1 MTLLEEIE
9 KKYLSED
16 GALCIFGE
24 AAEKGFVG
32 AFGALLRLR
41 NVLSVFDDFPK
52 DDVLSP
58 RLLQDMQ
65 SMYLDIADKLKA
77 KAKAEKVDIVDD
89 LVFEIELIK
98 QVEVNID
105 YILELVMQARGGNGE
120 DKVVYDKI
128 TRAIATSPQ
137 LRDKAELI
145 MEFVERMG
153 VTADGAREL
162 DEGGEAARRSKVD
175 AEWTAYVRERVERE
189 LNAIIA
195 EEKLKPEETRRVVSY
210 AFDAGGVPE
219 TGTLVQACLPK
230 VSRFAKGNAYGEQRH
245 RVISRLQEFYEKFRT
260 LIRRYPVQAE
270 DEVSG

>member
-1 MTLLEEIE
+1 M
-9 KKYLSED
+9 
-16 GALCIFGE
+16 
-24 AAEKGFVG
+24 
-32 AFGALLRLR
+32 
-41 NVLSVFDDFPK
+41 SVFDDFPK

-65 SMYLDIADKLKA
+65 STCLDIADKLKA
-77 KAKAEKVDIVDD
+77 RAKAEKVDIVDD

-120 DKVVYDKI
+120 DKVAYDKI

-153 VTADGAREL
+153 VTADGVSEL
-162 DEGGEAARRSKVD
+162 DEGGEEARRAAID
-175 AEWTAYVRERVERE
+175 TAWSEFVRKRMEFDLE
-189 LNAIIA
+189 AIIK
-195 EEKLKPEETRRVVSY
+195 EENLRHKETREVIKY

-219 TGTLVQACLPK
+219 TGTLVQRCLPRI
-230 VSRFAKGNAYGEQRH
+230 SRFSDGGMYGEKRYQ
-245 RVISRLQEFYEKFRT
+245 VIEKLQSYYE
-260 LIRRYPVQAE
+260 RYGKLLSWGY
-270 DEVSG
+270 DN